1 MKITTILQ
9 VFASNSHLHNNIEQ
23 LTSTKS
29 DSSFNLEK
37 AFEDDKA
44 ELAVK
49 AFENVTSRTMPILN
63 LHVSHV
69 FILNKSY
76 SVHINKGVSF
86 YRNCIITRNFGETT
100 ELITMM

>member
-9 VFASNSHLHNNIEQ
+9 IFANKSHLHNNIKQ
-23 LTSTKS
+23 LTFTKC

-49 AFENVTSRTMPILN
+49 AF
-63 LHVSHV
+63 
-69 FILNKSY
+69 
-76 SVHINKGVSF
+76 
-86 YRNCIITRNFGETT
+86 
-100 ELITMM
+100 